1 MYVCMHVCMYVCVCV
16 VYTCVYIYIYVCVC
30 VCGCVQYILIHLCG
44 LEILGSMLHSPSLL
58 FRECLVA
65 SCRHVDP
72 TSPQV
77 LRCRKQPEAAR
88 VSHLGL
94 SKFPN
99 WTGPGCFPAI

>member
-1 MYVCMHVCMYVCVCV
+1 MRVIFFVCV
-16 VYTCVYIYIYVCVC
+16 
-30 VCGCVQYILIHLCG
+30 CVQYILFHLCG
-44 LEILGSMLHSPSLL
+44 LEILGAMLC
-58 FRECLVA
+58 ECLVA
-65 SCRHVDP
+65 SSRHVDP

-99 WTGPGCFPAI
+99 WKINLVFWGPLLIDYI